1 MSDLFQNTRHI
12 FQNMSDIFFIC
23 SDPSENCRKQRPHK
37 GQPNADKNN
46 IALQTK
52 QSDYI
57 S

>member
-1 MSDLFQNTRHI
+1 
-12 FQNMSDIFFIC
+12 MSDIFFIC
-23 SDPSENCRKQRPHK
+23 SDPSENCRKQRPRK
-37 GQPNADKNN
+37 GLPNADKSN